1 MNTNQYKMSRAPA
14 EVSSDMEWFD
24 GEQINEILFCKAFL
38 TETPLRCINGNF
50 FGLDGLKS
58 DSEVEKE
65 IYEKLKNVLSK
76 NVSKKVKQLMD
87 VLRMEAYAEEMQV
100 QMDRIHVKN
109 GTYFLDGTFKAEKEF
124 CINRLPVEYKIETP
138 EPVNRLNF
146 VSGLL

>member
-87 VLRMEAYAEEMQV
+87 VLRMEAYAE
-100 QMDRIHVKN
+100 
-109 GTYFLDGTFKAEKEF
+109 
-124 CINRLPVEYKIETP
+124 
-138 EPVNRLNF
+138 
-146 VSGLL
+146 